1 MNNYRLKILNMAY
14 AAKEGHIAS
23 SLSILD
29 ILYVL
34 YHKILNIENIK
45 NLKPDRDRF
54 VLSKGHASLAL
65 YVILNSVGLIDN
77 DIIKNYC
84 CFDGLIG
91 GHPKRNSLLGIE
103 ASTGS
108 LGHGLPI
115 SVGIALG
122 YKIKGYTSR
131 IYTLIG
137 DGELN
142 EGSMWESLLLAN
154 HHKLNNLTIIVDY
167 NHSGDRALKYN
178 ELNSQFKSF
187 GCYCFSINGHNHYTI
202 ENALKEK
209 SDRPLVI
216 IANTIKGYG
225 VKRMENNPEWHHR
238 QPSNLE
244 FEEITKELK

>member
-91 GHPKRNSLLGIE
+91 GHPKRNPWLGIE

-122 YKIKGYTSR
+122 YKIKGYKSH

-142 EGSMWESLLLAN
+142 EGTIWESFLLAN
-154 HHKLNNLTIIVDY
+154 HHKLDNLTIIVDY
-167 NHSGDRALKYN
+167 NHSNDRALKYN
-178 ELNSQFKSF
+178 NLKTQFKSF
-187 GCYCFSINGHNHYTI
+187 GCNCISINGHNHYTI

-209 SDRPLVI
+209 SDKPLVI
-216 IANTIKGYG
+216 IANTVKGYG

-238 QPSNLE
+238 HPSENEFLE
-244 FEEITKELK
+244 IMAEL